1 MMITGKELI
10 EQLTAERDALA
21 AQVKQLQIS
30 AWSAYGDGYYDGY
43 LQYAEDCG
51 DTDYKEDAL
60 RRSENAEA
68 NSVYAKNNAVVNRLA
83 ARDAK
88 VVDSVIDNLPAI
100 ALDGKYFIDTF
111 DIYAYSQHIRQHAKG
126 GELC

>member
-1 MMITGKELI
+1 MITGKELI
-10 EQLTAERDALA
+10 KQLTAERDAAL
-21 AQVKQLQIS
+21 AQVEQLQML

-68 NSVYAKNNAVVNRLA
+68 NSVYAKNNAVANRLA
-83 ARDAK
+83 ARDAEVAVK
-88 VVDSVIDNLPAI
+88 AVEVAANALYKSGKTDAI
-100 ALDGKYFIDTF
+100 VSDWLYE
-111 DIYAYSQHIRQHAKG
+111 YASSLRG
-126 GELC
+126 